1 MEVVAAAAI
10 AAGAVAAT
18 AATAADDVDNNAA
31 VVDEPE
37 ASYLKDFKELAAG
50 LPDDV
55 EALQK
60 MVLELRGESASKE
73 AEAAPKKSKKK
84 GGKYQPKTPL
94 GMRDYHPEEMAV
106 RERVFDTI
114 KGVFKR
120 HGAVSIETPVAE
132 LKETLTGKYGEDSK
146 LIYDLAD
153 QGGEILA
160 LRYDLTVPFAR
171 YCAEHGVE
179 TIKRYHIARV
189 YRRDNPVM
197 TKGRYREFYQCD
209 IDIAGEY
216 EPMVA
221 DAECVKIVT
230 DILGGLDVGDFLVKI
245 NHRQLLDGIF
255 AVCGVPDD
263 LFRPICSAVDKLDK
277 TEWPEVKE
285 EMIRKG
291 ISGEV
296 AEKIWGY
303 AQQKGGPELVAKL
316 LEDEDLCANE
326 SAKAGLD
333 AMKLLF
339 EFCDCYGVPANRVSF
354 DLSMARGLDYYT
366 GVIYEAVLVGAEVGS
381 VAGGGRYDNLV
392 GMFLAKKG
400 KKKDKKIPCVGVSL
414 GIERLFTVVAN
425 RQKSQEGAVASR
437 PTEIQVVGIATSE
450 DKQEILRERMKVC
463 SELWE
468 AGVSAETSYKA
479 SAKFMTQVQHCEK
492 NAIPFAVVVGKS
504 ELEAGK
510 IKIRNIVSKDEEEVP
525 RDQYIARLKE
535 LLAGSSQ

>member
-1 MEVVAAAAI
+1 MELAAAAAV
-10 AAGAVAAT
+10 AAGMAAAT
-18 AATAADDVDNNAA
+18 AATAVDDLEENPA

-37 ASYLKDFKELAAG
+37 PSYVEHSSSSSE

-55 EALQK
+55 DALKQMILDLQK
-60 MVLELRGESASKE
+60 SQQKDNAVENPEKS
-73 AEAAPKKSKKK
+73 KKSKQK

-106 RERVFDTI
+106 RERVFGAI
-114 KGVFKR
+114 KDVFKR

-221 DAECVKIVT
+221 DSECVKIVT
-230 DILGGLDVGDFLVKI
+230 DILGTLDVGDFLVKI

-285 EMIRKG
+285 EMIKKG

-296 AEKIWGY
+296 ADRIWTY
-303 AQQKGGPELVAKL
+303 AQQKGGKELVEKL
-316 LEDEDLCANE
+316 LQDEDLCANE

-333 AMKLLF
+333 AMNLLF
-339 EFCDCYGVPANRVSF
+339 EYCKCYGVPDNRISF

-400 KKKDKKIPCVGVSL
+400 KKGGKKIPCVGVSL
-414 GIERLFTVVAN
+414 GIERLFTVVAK
-425 RQKSQEGAVASR
+425 RMETQDGVVASR
-437 PTEIQVVGIATSE
+437 PTQVQVVGISTAD
-450 DKQEILRERMKVC
+450 DKQEILRQRMTVC

-468 AGVSAETSYKA
+468 AGISAETAYKLN
-479 SAKFMTQVQHCEK
+479 AKFMTQVQHCEK
-492 NAIPFAVVVGKS
+492 NAIPYCVVIGKT
-504 ELEAGK
+504 ELEEGVV
-510 IKIRNIVSKDEEEVP
+510 KIRTIASKDEETVP
-525 RDQYIARLKE
+525 RESYIARLKE
-535 LLAGSSQ
+535 LLQ